1 MNKYNRAAVLSC
13 FDCLSV
19 PVSMLV
25 PDFGQVYEKEIV
37 IFDSVSIEM
46 INTC

>member
-1 MNKYNRAAVLSC
+1 MNKSNRAAVLSC
-13 FDCLSV
+13 FDCPSV

-46 INTC
+46 ITTC

>member
-13 FDCLSV
+13 FDCPSV